1 MQTGDVQ
8 FLWLGEYLLAI
19 IDWWMFKVPNLM
31 SIERFLT
38 LMALAVSDTH
48 AGLDAV
54 TIANLCQLNAINK
67 ETTLLETW

>member
-1 MQTGDVQ
+1 
-8 FLWLGEYLLAI
+8 
-19 IDWWMFKVPNLM
+19 M

-38 LMALAVSDTH
+38 LMAFAVSDTH

-67 ETTLLETW
+67 ETTLLET